1 MRPTRHLQTKA
12 YLLDIKGNEFAM
24 RCSTRGIYMKRYK
37 IILNT
42 EHANQ
47 EHSLTSIHF
56 AQDKTFANFMNE
68 AAQYLSEEI

>member
-1 MRPTRHLQTKA
+1 
-12 YLLDIKGNEFAM
+12 
-24 RCSTRGIYMKRYK
+24 MKRYE

-56 AQDKTFANFMNE
+56 AQDKTFANFMNDG
-68 AAQYLSEEI
+68 AQYLSEEIWAVF